1 MFNGLN
7 LLDKCAFYYF
17 MPLGPFR
24 KVAWLRLTERL
35 RKGENMNV
43 NTQIRYGNYSEY
55 SSQTTKTGKGG
66 TSFKES
72 MKPDSN
78 IQYKSLGIGFLNVGD
93 TGYGMR
99 ATQIVN
105 PDSEDTI
112 IRVSIALGGNEF
124 KNYDVNLSGI
134 DPSNAS
140 AVEMFAYCQY
150 ADSIIEGSYK
160 WGSWNA
166 LKHLMGDAAYSYNS
180 LDEALTEKKNWNA
193 SLVGSGIELESE
205 STGKRYTAADL
216 IEMLRQKYELTAD
229 DLEDK
234 DWRDMS
240 DKEWEKLLNSFDQ
253 NIEAIR
259 DKIKKLKEIQD
270 EAASKAA
277 ADAPAGDKANAAS
290 SAAQSAAANGFAS
303 DVKTEDEEWI
313 EENSWTYDMKTE
325 DQTIL
330 HKAAIAN
337 EKAQDSL
344 SKSQEIM
351 LTGDTT
357 EGISKTGST
366 AESASCD
373 DESGE
378 KVWTVTAYTEQG
390 IICKEFKDGV
400 GTLLW
405 QIDFKNPTDYNKVM
419 DYLDNEKEEDIL
431 KYARDKE
438 FWEKLIWG

>member
-1 MFNGLN
+1 
-7 LLDKCAFYYF
+7 
-17 MPLGPFR
+17 
-24 KVAWLRLTERL
+24 
-35 RKGENMNV
+35 
-43 NTQIRYGNYSEY
+43 
-55 SSQTTKTGKGG
+55 
-66 TSFKES
+66 
-72 MKPDSN
+72 
-78 IQYKSLGIGFLNVGD
+78 
-93 TGYGMR
+93 
-99 ATQIVN
+99 
-105 PDSEDTI
+105 
-112 IRVSIALGGNEF
+112 
-124 KNYDVNLSGI
+124 
-134 DPSNAS
+134 
-140 AVEMFAYCQY
+140 MFAYCQY
-150 ADSIIEGSYK
+150 ADSTSEGSYK

-166 LKHLMGDAAYSYNS
+166 LKHLSDDMAYSYNS

-193 SLVGSGIELESE
+193 ALAGSGIELENE
-205 STGKRYTAADL
+205 ATGKRYFVGDL
-216 IEMLRQKYELTAD
+216 IEMLKQQYELTAD
-229 DLEDK
+229 DLEEK

-253 NIEAIR
+253 NIDAIK
-259 DKIKKLKEIQD
+259 DKIRKLKEVQN

-277 ADAPAGDKANAAS
+277 ANAPAGQKANAAS

-344 SKSQEIM
+344 SKSQELM

-357 EGISKTGST
+357 EGVSKTEGAT
-366 AESASCD
+366 ESASCD

-390 IICKEFKDGV
+390 ITCKEFKDGV

>member
-1 MFNGLN
+1 M
-7 LLDKCAFYYF
+7 
-17 MPLGPFR
+17 
-24 KVAWLRLTERL
+24 
-35 RKGENMNV
+35 
-43 NTQIRYGNYSEY
+43 
-55 SSQTTKTGKGG
+55 
-66 TSFKES
+66 
-72 MKPDSN
+72 
-78 IQYKSLGIGFLNVGD
+78 
-93 TGYGMR
+93 
-99 ATQIVN
+99 
-105 PDSEDTI
+105 
-112 IRVSIALGGNEF
+112 
-124 KNYDVNLSGI
+124 
-134 DPSNAS
+134 
-140 AVEMFAYCQY
+140 
-150 ADSIIEGSYK
+150 
-160 WGSWNA
+160 
-166 LKHLMGDAAYSYNS
+166 LK
-180 LDEALTEKKNWNA
+180 
-193 SLVGSGIELESE
+193 
-205 STGKRYTAADL
+205 
-216 IEMLRQKYELTAD
+216 QQYELTAD
-229 DLEDK
+229 DLEEK

-253 NIEAIR
+253 NIDAIK
-259 DKIKKLKEIQD
+259 DKIRKLKEVQD

-277 ADAPAGDKANAAS
+277 ANAPAGQKANAAS

-303 DVKTEDEEWI
+303 DVKIEDEEWI

-325 DQTIL
+325 NQTIL

-344 SKSQEIM
+344 SKSQELM

-357 EGISKTGST
+357 EGVSKTEGAT
-366 AESASCD
+366 ESASCD

-390 IICKEFKDGV
+390 ITCKEFKDGV

>member
-1 MFNGLN
+1 M
-7 LLDKCAFYYF
+7 
-17 MPLGPFR
+17 
-24 KVAWLRLTERL
+24 
-35 RKGENMNV
+35 
-43 NTQIRYGNYSEY
+43 RYGTYSEY
-55 SSQTTKTGKGG
+55 SSRTTKTGKGDTG
-66 TSFKES
+66 FEES
-72 MKPDSN
+72 MKQDNN

-99 ATQIVN
+99 ATQIIN

-112 IRVSIALGGNEF
+112 IRVSIAL
-124 KNYDVNLSGI
+124 
-134 DPSNAS
+134 A
-140 AVEMFAYCQY
+140 
-150 ADSIIEGSYK
+150 
-160 WGSWNA
+160 
-166 LKHLMGDAAYSYNS
+166 
-180 LDEALTEKKNWNA
+180 
-193 SLVGSGIELESE
+193 GSGIELENE
-205 STGKRYTAADL
+205 ATGERYSVADL
-216 IEMLRQKYELTAD
+216 IEMLKQQYELTAD
-229 DLEDK
+229 DLEEK

-253 NIEAIR
+253 NIDAIK
-259 DKIKKLKEIQD
+259 DKIRKLKEVQD

-277 ADAPAGDKANAAS
+277 ANAPAGQKANAAS

-325 DQTIL
+325 NQTIL

-344 SKSQEIM
+344 SKSQELM

-357 EGISKTGST
+357 EGVSKTEGAT
-366 AESASCD
+366 ESASCD

>member
-1 MFNGLN
+1 
-7 LLDKCAFYYF
+7 
-17 MPLGPFR
+17 
-24 KVAWLRLTERL
+24 
-35 RKGENMNV
+35 MNI
-43 NTQIRYGNYSEY
+43 NTQMRYGTYSEY
-55 SSQTTKTGKGG
+55 SSRTTKTGKGDI
-66 TSFKES
+66 SFEES
-72 MKPDSN
+72 MKQDNN

-99 ATQIVN
+99 ATQIIN

-112 IRVSIALGGNEF
+112 VRVSIAL
-124 KNYDVNLSGI
+124 
-134 DPSNAS
+134 A
-140 AVEMFAYCQY
+140 
-150 ADSIIEGSYK
+150 
-160 WGSWNA
+160 
-166 LKHLMGDAAYSYNS
+166 
-180 LDEALTEKKNWNA
+180 
-193 SLVGSGIELESE
+193 GSGIELENE
-205 STGKRYTAADL
+205 ATGKRYFVGDL
-216 IEMLRQKYELTAD
+216 IEMLKQQYELTAD
-229 DLEDK
+229 DLEEK

-253 NIEAIR
+253 NIDAIK
-259 DKIKKLKEIQD
+259 DKIRKLKEVQN

-277 ADAPAGDKANAAS
+277 ANAPAGQKANAAS

-344 SKSQEIM
+344 SKSQELM

-357 EGISKTGST
+357 EGVSKTEGAT
-366 AESASCD
+366 ESASCD

-390 IICKEFKDGV
+390 ITCKEFKDGV

>member
-1 MFNGLN
+1 
-7 LLDKCAFYYF
+7 
-17 MPLGPFR
+17 
-24 KVAWLRLTERL
+24 
-35 RKGENMNV
+35 MNI
-43 NTQIRYGNYSEY
+43 NTQMRYGAYSEY
-55 SSQTTKTGKGG
+55 SFRTTKTGKGDTG
-66 TSFKES
+66 FEES
-72 MKPDSN
+72 IKPDNN
-78 IQYKSLGIGFLNVGD
+78 IQYKSLGMGFLNVGD

-99 ATQIVN
+99 ATQIIN

-112 IRVSIALGGNEF
+112 VRVSIALGGNEF
-124 KNYDVNLSGI
+124 RDYDVNLSEI

-150 ADSIIEGSYK
+150 ADSTSEGSYK

-166 LKHLMGDAAYSYNS
+166 
-180 LDEALTEKKNWNA
+180 ALA
-193 SLVGSGIELESE
+193 GSGIELENE
-205 STGKRYTAADL
+205 ATGKRYFVGDL
-216 IEMLRQKYELTAD
+216 IEMLKQQYELTAD
-229 DLEDK
+229 DLEEK

-253 NIEAIR
+253 NIDAIK
-259 DKIKKLKEIQD
+259 DKIRKLKEVQN

-277 ADAPAGDKANAAS
+277 ANAPAGQKANAAS

-344 SKSQEIM
+344 SKSQELM

-357 EGISKTGST
+357 EGVSKTEGAT
-366 AESASCD
+366 ESASCD

-390 IICKEFKDGV
+390 ITCKEFKDGV

>member
-1 MFNGLN
+1 
-7 LLDKCAFYYF
+7 
-17 MPLGPFR
+17 
-24 KVAWLRLTERL
+24 
-35 RKGENMNV
+35 MNI
-43 NTQIRYGNYSEY
+43 NTQMRYGAYSEY
-55 SSQTTKTGKGG
+55 SFRTTKTGKGDTG
-66 TSFKES
+66 FEES
-72 MKPDSN
+72 MKPDNN

-99 ATQIVN
+99 ATQIIN

-112 IRVSIALGGNEF
+112 VRVSIAL
-124 KNYDVNLSGI
+124 
-134 DPSNAS
+134 A
-140 AVEMFAYCQY
+140 
-150 ADSIIEGSYK
+150 
-160 WGSWNA
+160 
-166 LKHLMGDAAYSYNS
+166 
-180 LDEALTEKKNWNA
+180 
-193 SLVGSGIELESE
+193 GSGIELENE
-205 STGKRYTAADL
+205 ATGERYSVADL
-216 IEMLRQKYELTAD
+216 IEMLKQQYELTAD
-229 DLEDK
+229 DLEEK

-253 NIEAIR
+253 NIDAIK
-259 DKIKKLKEIQD
+259 DKIRKLKEVQD

-277 ADAPAGDKANAAS
+277 ANAPAGQKANAAS
-290 SAAQSAAANGFAS
+290 SAAQSAAVNGFAS

-330 HKAAIAN
+330 HKAAIAD

-344 SKSQEIM
+344 SKSQELM

-357 EGISKTGST
+357 EGVSKTEGAT
-366 AESASCD
+366 ESASCD

>member
-1 MFNGLN
+1 
-7 LLDKCAFYYF
+7 
-17 MPLGPFR
+17 
-24 KVAWLRLTERL
+24 
-35 RKGENMNV
+35 MNI
-43 NTQIRYGNYSEY
+43 NTQMRYGTYSEY
-55 SSQTTKTGKGG
+55 SSRTTKTGKGDI
-66 TSFKES
+66 SFEES
-72 MKPDSN
+72 MKQDNN

-99 ATQIVN
+99 ATQIIN

-112 IRVSIALGGNEF
+112 VRVSIAL
-124 KNYDVNLSGI
+124 
-134 DPSNAS
+134 A
-140 AVEMFAYCQY
+140 
-150 ADSIIEGSYK
+150 
-160 WGSWNA
+160 
-166 LKHLMGDAAYSYNS
+166 
-180 LDEALTEKKNWNA
+180 
-193 SLVGSGIELESE
+193 GSGIELENE
-205 STGKRYTAADL
+205 ATGERYSVADL
-216 IEMLRQKYELTAD
+216 IEMLKHQYELTAD
-229 DLEDK
+229 DLKEK

-253 NIEAIR
+253 NIDAVK
-259 DKIKKLKEIQD
+259 DKIRKLKEVQD

-277 ADAPAGDKANAAS
+277 ANAPAGQKANAAS

-325 DQTIL
+325 NQTIL

-344 SKSQEIM
+344 SKSQELM

-357 EGISKTGST
+357 EGVSKTEGAT
-366 AESASCD
+366 ESASCD

-405 QIDFKNPTDYNKVM
+405 QIDFKNLTDYNKVM